1 MPFPSPRAQD
11 LQPRSEELEVAARDA
26 LEEVVASAN
35 QAGWG
40 TREVIVALLKA
51 AHILE
56 NANSADPDPAEDAAL
71 DDAVREQIGHGEQ
84 FD

>member
-11 LQPRSEELEVAARDA
+11 LQQRSEELKVAATDA
-26 LEEVVASAN
+26 LEDVIASAN

-40 TREVIVALLKA
+40 AREVLVALA
-51 AHILE
+51 EAVRFLE
-56 NANSADPDPAEDAAL
+56 NANNADPDPAEDPPL
-71 DDAVREQIGHGEQ
+71 GYAVREQIGHGEQ

>member
-11 LQPRSEELEVAARDA
+11 WQPRSEELKVAARDA
-26 LEEVVASAN
+26 LKEVIASAN

-40 TREVIVALLKA
+40 TREVLVALVDA
-51 AHILE
+51 VHFLE
-56 NANSADPDPAEDAAL
+56 NANSADPDPAEDAPFG
-71 DDAVREQIGHGEQ
+71 DAVREQIGHGEQ